1 MTSHSNYPTQAVSAV
16 SPFTSHISR
25 GRKLLPLLAAL
36 TVVLVM
42 IGLSSCAGYTTPASV
57 GGKGG
62 GTGGG
67 GSTGDPQA
75 GVLSPSSTT
84 VAFGNVNV
92 GSTGTQ
98 SVTVTNT
105 GTAAVNIASA
115 QISGAGFTVMGGNP
129 SASVPVGQSVTVQ
142 LQFAPTSRGAA
153 SGTLTVTSDASNSPL
168 SVSLSGT
175 GMQPA
180 LTISPASLNFSNV
193 LVGQTST
200 QAVTLT
206 NSGNAGLTM
215 NLATVSGTGFGMS
228 GLSLPTTIAAG
239 ANLQFNVTFA
249 PTSTS
254 GSIGS
259 VVFTDNATG
268 SPQTLA
274 LTGSAVT
281 SGSSLS
287 SNPGSFNFN
296 SVAVGQSSLQ
306 SFTLTNSGNATVTIG
321 AVTASGTGFSASG
334 LSAGGQI
341 AAGASATVTGTFA
354 PTTPGAASGSIV
366 ITSNATNPTLTIT
379 LSGTATQGGLSA
391 TPASINFGSVID
403 GASAS
408 VPVTLTNTGTANI
421 AISGH
426 SITGTGFTL
435 TGWSAPASL
444 TPGQTTT
451 FTVTFAPTT
460 STSAT
465 GSVSITSNAPGSPL
479 AINLSGSG
487 TATQATMT
495 ISPSPVAFGNVAVGS
510 NSSQTVTLTNTGNAT
525 LNITAATI
533 SGTGFAT
540 SLTAPQS
547 VNAGAHT
554 TFTVTFAPTA
564 GGSTTGS
571 IQIASTSPGSPATL
585 SLSGTGMQAQAA
597 ASPSSV
603 AFSNVAVGSNSSQ
616 PITVQNNGNATLT
629 FSKIT
634 VAGTGMSI
642 AGLTTSSTIAAG
654 GTLTFNAVFTPTAS
668 GAVSGSVQLTTNG
681 TPSTVTINLSGSGTT
696 SQATMTIS
704 PSPVPFGNVNVGSS
718 SNQTV
723 TLTNTG
729 NATLNITAATIS
741 GTGFTTNLTAPK
753 SVNAGANTQF
763 TVTYAPTTAGSATGS
778 ISVTSSASA
787 TPATISLSGTGMQAQ
802 VSASPTSA
810 SFSNVIVGNI
820 NSQQITLHNNGNM
833 MLTFSNVAVSG
844 AGMSVTGLTTS
855 STIAAGGNL
864 AFNAVFAP
872 TGAGA
877 VNGSI
882 QMTTNGAPSSM
893 TINLTGTGMA
903 ATQTL
908 SANPAS
914 LGFGTQTVNTSSSQ
928 TSTLTNTGN
937 SNVTISGLTTT
948 GAGFSASGVTNGT
961 MLTPGQTATLTVTF
975 DPTAAGAVTGA
986 SVSVASNAANTPTT
1000 VSLSG
1005 TGQAATTQHSVT
1017 LSWDSSISNGV
1028 SGYNV
1033 YRSTTSSGFSSTPL
1047 NPSPV
1052 TTLTYTDSTVTSGDQ
1067 YFYVVTAVDGSEASS
1082 DSNQVSV
1089 TIP

>member
-16 SPFTSHISR
+16 PQFS
-25 GRKLLPLLAAL
+25 KLLPLLAAFA
-36 TVVLVM
+36 VM
-42 IGLSSCAGYTTPASV
+42 LIMFGLSSCAGYTTPAST

-67 GSTGDPQA
+67 GSTGDPLA

-92 GSTGTQ
+92 GNTGTQ

-115 QISGAGFTVMGGNP
+115 QISGAGFAVIGGNP
-129 SASVPVGQSVTVQ
+129 SASVPVGQSLTVQ
-142 LQFAPTSRGAA
+142 LQYAPTTRGAA
-153 SGTLTVTSDASNSPL
+153 TGTLTVTSDASNSPL

-180 LTISPASLNFSNV
+180 LAISPASLNFSNV
-193 LVGQTST
+193 VLGQTST
-200 QAVTLT
+200 QTVTLT

-215 NLATVSGTGFGMS
+215 NLATISGTGFGMS
-228 GLSLPTTIAAG
+228 GLSLPATIAAG

-254 GSIGS
+254 GSTGS

-281 SGSSLS
+281 SGSSLA

-296 SVAVGQSSLQ
+296 SVAVGQSSQ
-306 SFTLTNSGNATVTIG
+306 QAFTLTNSGNATVTIG
-321 AVTASGTGFSASG
+321 TVTASGTGFSASG
-334 LSAGGQI
+334 LSAGGQL

-354 PTTPGAASGSIV
+354 PTTSGAATGSIV

-533 SGTGFAT
+533 SGSGFTTNLAV
-540 SLTAPQS
+540 PKS
-547 VNAGAHT
+547 VNPGAKT
-554 TFTVTFAPTA
+554 TFTVTLAPTTA
-564 GGSTTGS
+564 GSTTGS
-571 IQIASTSPGSPATL
+571 IQIASNAPGSPVAL
-585 SLSGTGMQAQAA
+585 SLSGTGLQSQPA

-603 AFSNVAVGSNSSQ
+603 AFSNVTVGSNSSQ
-616 PITVQNNGNATLT
+616 PITLQNNGNATLTFSKITVAGTGMSVNGLTTSSTIAAGGNLTFNAVFAPTAAGAVSGSVQLATNGSPSTLTINLGGTGVATQSTMTLNPSPVTFGNVNVGSSSNQTVTVTNSGNAALTITAATISGTGFTTNLTAPTSVNAGASKQFTVTYAPTSEGNATGSVSITSNASATPATITLSLSGTGLQSQPAASPSSVAFSNVTVGSNSSQPITLQNNGNATLT

-642 AGLTTSSTIAAG
+642 
-654 GTLTFNAVFTPTAS
+654 N
-668 GAVSGSVQLTTNG
+668 
-681 TPSTVTINLSGSGTT
+681 
-696 SQATMTIS
+696 
-704 PSPVPFGNVNVGSS
+704 
-718 SNQTV
+718 
-723 TLTNTG
+723 
-729 NATLNITAATIS
+729 
-741 GTGFTTNLTAPK
+741 
-753 SVNAGANTQF
+753 
-763 TVTYAPTTAGSATGS
+763 
-778 ISVTSSASA
+778 
-787 TPATISLSGTGMQAQ
+787 
-802 VSASPTSA
+802 
-810 SFSNVIVGNI
+810 
-820 NSQQITLHNNGNM
+820 
-833 MLTFSNVAVSG
+833 
-844 AGMSVTGLTTS
+844 GLTTS

-864 AFNAVFAP
+864 VFDAVF
-872 TGAGA
+872 
-877 VNGSI
+877 
-882 QMTTNGAPSSM
+882 
-893 TINLTGTGMA
+893 
-903 ATQTL
+903 
-908 SANPAS
+908 
-914 LGFGTQTVNTSSSQ
+914 
-928 TSTLTNTGN
+928 
-937 SNVTISGLTTT
+937 
-948 GAGFSASGVTNGT
+948 
-961 MLTPGQTATLTVTF
+961 TP
-975 DPTAAGAVTGA
+975 
-986 SVSVASNAANTPTT
+986 
-1000 VSLSG
+1000 
-1005 TGQAATTQHSVT
+1005 
-1017 LSWDSSISNGV
+1017 I
-1028 SGYNV
+1028 
-1033 YRSTTSSGFSSTPL
+1033 
-1047 NPSPV
+1047 
-1052 TTLTYTDSTVTSGDQ
+1052 
-1067 YFYVVTAVDGSEASS
+1067 
-1082 DSNQVSV
+1082 
-1089 TIP
+1089 

>member
-1 MTSHSNYPTQAVSAV
+1 MTSHSNYPTQAVRAV
-16 SPFTSHISR
+16 PQFTNHRSR
-25 GRKLLPLLAAL
+25 RQKLLPLLAAF
-36 TVVLVM
+36 TVILAM
-42 IGLSSCAGYTTPASV
+42 IGLSSCSGYTTAASI
-57 GGKGG
+57 G
-62 GTGGG
+62 GTGGGG
-67 GSTGDPQA
+67 GSTGDPQS

-92 GSTGTQ
+92 GNSGTQ

-115 QISGAGFTVMGGNP
+115 QISGTGFTVIGGNP

-142 LQFAPTSRGAA
+142 LQFAPTTRGAA

-193 LVGQTST
+193 VVGQTST
-200 QAVTLT
+200 QTVTLT

-215 NLATVSGTGFGMS
+215 NLATISGGGFGMS
-228 GLSLPTTIAAG
+228 GLSLPATIAAG
-239 ANLQFNVTFA
+239 ADLQFNVTFA

-254 GSIGS
+254 GSTGS

-281 SGSSLS
+281 SGSSLG
-287 SNPGSFNFN
+287 SNPGSFDFN
-296 SVAVGQSSLQ
+296 SVAAGQSSQQ

-321 AVTASGTGFSASG
+321 TVTASGMGFSASG
-334 LSAGGQI
+334 LSAGRQI

-354 PTTPGAASGSIV
+354 PTTAGAVSGSIV

-379 LSGTATQGGLSA
+379 LSGTGTQGGLSA
-391 TPASINFGSVID
+391 NPASINFGSVID

-408 VPVTLTNTGTANI
+408 IPVTLTNSGTANV
-421 AISGH
+421 AISAH

-435 TGWSAPASL
+435 TGWSAPASMA
-444 TPGQTTT
+444 PGQTTS

-460 STSAT
+460 AGSAT

-479 AINLSGSG
+479 PINLSGSG

-525 LNITAATI
+525 LNITAATV
-533 SGTGFAT
+533 SGTGFTT
-540 SLTAPQS
+540 SLTAPKS
-547 VNAGAHT
+547 INAGAST
-554 TFTVTFAPTA
+554 TFTVTFAPTTA
-564 GGSTTGS
+564 GSATGG
-571 IQIASTSPGSPATL
+571 IQILSNAPGSPATL
-585 SLSGTGMQAQAA
+585 SLSGTGQQSQAA

-603 AFSNVAVGSNSSQ
+603 AFSNVTVGSNSSQ
-616 PITVQNNGNATLT
+616 PITLQNNGNATLT

-642 AGLTTSSTIAAG
+642 TGLTTSSTIAAG
-654 GTLTFNAVFTPTAS
+654 GNLSFNAVFAPTAA
-668 GAVSGSVQLTTNG
+668 GTVSGSVQLTTNG
-681 TPSTVTINLSGSGTT
+681 TPSTLTINLSGTGVAT
-696 SQATMTIS
+696 QPTMTIN
-704 PSPVPFGNVNVGSS
+704 PSPVAFGNVNAGSNS
-718 SNQTV
+718 SQTV
-723 TLTNTG
+723 TVTNSG
-729 NATLNITAATIS
+729 NATLSITAATIS
-741 GTGFTTNLTAPK
+741 GSSYTMSLAAPV
-753 SVNAGANTQF
+753 SVNAGSNTTF
-763 TVTYAPTTAGSATGS
+763 SVTYAPTAAGSSTGT
-778 ISVTSSASA
+778 IQITSNASA
-787 TPATISLSGTGMQAQ
+787 TPASISLSGTGMQAQ
-802 VSASPTSA
+802 VAASPTSA
-810 SFSNVIVGNI
+810 AFSNVIVGSNG
-820 NSQQITLHNNGNM
+820 SQSVKLTNNGNAT
-833 MLTFSNVAVSG
+833 LTFSNITVSG
-844 AGMSVTGLTTS
+844 AGMSINGLTTS

-864 AFNAVFAP
+864 SFNAVFTP

-877 VNGSI
+877 VTGSV
-882 QMTTNGAPSSM
+882 QLTTNGAPSSL
-893 TINLTGTGMA
+893 TINLSGTGVA
-903 ATQTL
+903 ATHTL
-908 SANPAS
+908 TANPTS
-914 LGFGTQTVNTSSSQ
+914 LSFGTQTVNTSSSQ

-961 MLTPGQTATLTVTF
+961 VLTPGQTATLTVTF
-975 DPTAAGAVTGA
+975 DPTTAGAVTGA
-986 SVSVASNAANTPTT
+986 SASVASNAANTPTT

-1005 TGQAATTQHSVT
+1005 TGQAAATQHSVQ
-1017 LSWDSSISNGV
+1017 LSWNASISTGV

-1033 YRSTTSSGFSSTPL
+1033 YRATTSGGYSTTPL

-1052 TTLTYTDSTVTSGDQ
+1052 TTLTYTDLTVTASDQ
-1067 YFYVVTAVDGSEASS
+1067 YFYVVTAVDGSEASA
-1082 DSNQVSV
+1082 DSNEISV

>member
-1 MTSHSNYPTQAVSAV
+1 MTSHSNYTTQALCAD
-16 SPFTSHISR
+16 PQFTNHSSR
-25 GRKLLPLLAAL
+25 GRKLLPLFAAL
-36 TVVLVM
+36 ILTLWMV
-42 IGLSSCAGYTTPASV
+42 GLSSCAGYTTPAST
-57 GGKGG
+57 GGKV
-62 GTGGG
+62 GGG

-92 GSTGTQ
+92 GSTATQ

-105 GTAAVNIASA
+105 GTATVNIASA

-142 LQFAPTSRGAA
+142 LQFAPTTRGAA
-153 SGTLTVTSDASNSPL
+153 SGTLTVTSDASNSSL

-175 GMQPA
+175 GMQPG

-193 LVGQTST
+193 VVGQTST
-200 QAVTLT
+200 QTVTLT

-215 NLATVSGTGFGMS
+215 NLATLSGGGFGMS
-228 GLSLPTTIAAG
+228 GLSLPATIAAG
-239 ANLQFNVTFA
+239 ANLQFNVTFT

-254 GSIGS
+254 GSTGS
-259 VVFTDNATG
+259 VVFTDNAPG

-296 SVAVGQSSLQ
+296 SVAVGQSSQQ

-321 AVTASGTGFSASG
+321 TVTATGTGFSASG

-354 PTTPGAASGSIV
+354 PTTAGAASGSIV
-366 ITSNATNPTLTIT
+366 IASNATNPTLTIT
-379 LSGTATQGGLSA
+379 LSGTGTQGGLSA

-421 AISGH
+421 AISAH

-435 TGWSAPASL
+435 TGWSAPASM
-444 TPGQTTT
+444 TPGQTAT

-510 NSSQTVTLTNTGNAT
+510 TSSQTVTLTNTGNAT

-533 SGTGFAT
+533 SGTGFTT
-540 SLTAPQS
+540 SLTPKS
-547 VNAGAHT
+547 VNAGAIT
-554 TFTVTFAPTA
+554 TFTVTFSPTTE
-564 GGSTTGS
+564 GSTTGS
-571 IQIASTSPGSPATL
+571 IQIASNTPGPPVTL
-585 SLSGTGMQAQAA
+585 SLSGTGLQSQAA

-603 AFSNVAVGSNSSQ
+603 TFSNVTVGSNSSQ
-616 PITVQNNGNATLT
+616 PITLQNNGNATLT

-642 AGLTTSSTIAAG
+642 SGLTTSSTIAAG
-654 GTLTFNAVFTPTAS
+654 GTLTFNAVFTPTAA
-668 GAVSGSVQLTTNG
+668 GAVSGSVQLVTNG
-681 TPSTVTINLSGSGTT
+681 TPSTVTINLSGSATT

-704 PSPVPFGNVNVGSS
+704 PSPVPFGNVNVGGS

-741 GTGFTTNLTAPK
+741 GTGFTTNLTAPQ
-753 SVNAGANTQF
+753 SVKAAASTTF
-763 TVTYAPTTAGSATGS
+763 TVTYAPTAEGSATGS
-778 ISVTSSASA
+778 LSITSSASA

-802 VSASPTSA
+802 VAASPTSA

-820 NSQQITLHNNGNM
+820 NSQPITLHNNGNM
-833 MLTFSNVAVSG
+833 TLTFSNVTVSG
-844 AGMSVTGLTTS
+844 AGMSITGLTTS
-855 STIAAGGNL
+855 STIAAGGSL
-864 AFNAVFAP
+864 PFSAVFAP

-882 QMTTNGAPSSM
+882 LLTTNGTPSSM
-893 TINLTGTGMA
+893 TISLTGTGMT

-914 LGFGTQTVNTSSSQ
+914 LSFGTQTVNTSSSQ

-937 SNVTISGLTTT
+937 ANVTISGLTAT

-961 MLTPGQTATLTVTF
+961 ILTPGQTATLTVTF
-975 DPTAAGAVTGA
+975 DPTTAGAVTGA
-986 SVSVASNAANTPTT
+986 SISVASNAANTPTT

-1005 TGQAATTQHSVT
+1005 TGQAAATQHAVT

-1082 DSNQVSV
+1082 DSNEVSV

>member
-1 MTSHSNYPTQAVSAV
+1 MTSHSNDRTQAPRGVPQV
-16 SPFTSHISR
+16 TSHISR

-36 TVVLVM
+36 TVTLVM
-42 IGLSSCAGYTTPASV
+42 IGLSSCSGYTTAASI
-57 GGKGG
+57 G
-62 GTGGG
+62 GTGGNGGG

-92 GSTGTQ
+92 GGTTTQ

-115 QISGAGFTVMGGNP
+115 QISGAGFTVVGGNP

-142 LQFAPTSRGAA
+142 LQFAPTTRGAA

-193 LVGQTST
+193 VVGQTST
-200 QAVTLT
+200 QTVTLT

-215 NLATVSGTGFGMS
+215 NLATLSGTGFGMS
-228 GLSLPTTIAAG
+228 GLSLPATIAAG
-239 ANLQFNVTFA
+239 ADLQFSVTFA

-254 GSIGS
+254 GSTGNIL
-259 VVFTDNATG
+259 FTDNATG

-274 LTGSAVT
+274 LTGSAVA
-281 SGSSLS
+281 SGSSLGS
-287 SNPGSFNFN
+287 SPGSFNFN
-296 SVAVGQSSLQ
+296 SVAVGQSSQQ

-321 AVTASGTGFSASG
+321 TVTASGTGFGASG
-334 LSAGGQI
+334 LSAGQQI

-354 PTTPGAASGSIV
+354 PTTAGAVSGSIV
-366 ITSNATNPTLTIT
+366 ITSSATNPTLTIT
-379 LSGTATQGGLSA
+379 LSGTGTQGGLSA
-391 TPASINFGSVID
+391 TPASINFGPVLD

-408 VPVTLTNTGTANI
+408 VPVTLTNTGTANV
-421 AISGH
+421 AISAH

-444 TPGQTTT
+444 TPGATTS
-451 FTVTFAPTT
+451 FTVTFAPTA

-465 GSVSITSNAPGSPL
+465 GSVSISSNAPGSPL
-479 AINLSGSG
+479 AI
-487 TATQATMT
+487 
-495 ISPSPVAFGNVAVGS
+495 
-510 NSSQTVTLTNTGNAT
+510 
-525 LNITAATI
+525 
-533 SGTGFAT
+533 
-540 SLTAPQS
+540 
-547 VNAGAHT
+547 
-554 TFTVTFAPTA
+554 
-564 GGSTTGS
+564 
-571 IQIASTSPGSPATL
+571 
-585 SLSGTGMQAQAA
+585 SLSGT
-597 ASPSSV
+597 
-603 AFSNVAVGSNSSQ
+603 
-616 PITVQNNGNATLT
+616 
-629 FSKIT
+629 
-634 VAGTGMSI
+634 
-642 AGLTTSSTIAAG
+642 
-654 GTLTFNAVFTPTAS
+654 
-668 GAVSGSVQLTTNG
+668 
-681 TPSTVTINLSGSGTT
+681 GTT

-741 GTGFTTNLTAPK
+741 GPGFTTNLGAPK
-753 SVNAGANTQF
+753 SVNAGASTQF
-763 TVTYAPTTAGSATGS
+763 TVTYAPTTEGSAAGN
-778 ISVTSSASA
+778 ISVTSNASA

-802 VSASPTSA
+802 GAASPTSA
-810 SFSNVIVGNI
+810 SFSNVIVGNS

-833 MLTFSNVAVSG
+833 TLTFSSVAVSG

-855 STIAAGGNL
+855 STVAAGGNM

-872 TGAGA
+872 TGAGT

-882 QMTTNGAPSSM
+882 QLTTNGAPSSM

-908 SANPAS
+908 SANPTS
-914 LGFGTQTVNTSSSQ
+914 LSFGTQTVNTSSSQ

-937 SNVTISGLTTT
+937 SNVMISGLTTT

-961 MLTPGQTATLTVTF
+961 ILTPGQTATLTVTF
-975 DPTAAGAVTGA
+975 DPATAGAVTGA
-986 SVSVASNAANTPTT
+986 SVSVASNATNAPTT

-1005 TGQAATTQHSVT
+1005 TGQAAATQHSVQ
-1017 LSWDSSISNGV
+1017 LSWDSSISSGV

-1033 YRSTTSSGFSSTPL
+1033 YRATTSGGYSTTPL

-1052 TTLTYTDSTVTSGDQ
+1052 TTLTYTDSSVTSGDQ
-1067 YFYVVTAVDGSEASS
+1067 YFYVVTAVDAGEASS
-1082 DSNQVSV
+1082 DSNEVSV

>member
-1 MTSHSNYPTQAVSAV
+1 MTSHSNYQTQAVSAV
-16 SPFTSHISR
+16 PQFTNHRSG

-36 TVVLVM
+36 TVILVM
-42 IGLSSCAGYTTPASV
+42 VGLSSCAGYTTPAST
-57 GGKGG
+57 GAKG
-62 GTGGG
+62 GGG

-75 GVLSPSSTT
+75 GVLSPSPTT
-84 VAFGNVNV
+84 VAFGNVSV
-92 GSTGTQ
+92 GSSGTQ

-115 QISGAGFTVMGGNP
+115 QISGTGFTVMGGNP
-129 SASVPVGQSVTVQ
+129 SASVPVGQSVTLQ
-142 LQFAPTSRGAA
+142 LRFAPTTRGAA
-153 SGTLTVTSDASNSPL
+153 SGTLTVTSDASNSSL

-193 LVGQTST
+193 VVGQSST

-215 NLATVSGTGFGMS
+215 NLATISGGGFGMS
-228 GLSLPTTIAAG
+228 GLSLPATIAAG
-239 ANLQFNVTFA
+239 ANLQFNVTFT

-254 GSIGS
+254 GSTGS

-281 SGSSLS
+281 SGSSLG

-296 SVAVGQSSLQ
+296 SVAVGQSSQQ

-321 AVTASGTGFSASG
+321 TVTAAGTGFSASG

-354 PTTPGAASGSIV
+354 PTTAGAASGSIV
-366 ITSNATNPTLTIT
+366 IASNATNPTLTIT
-379 LSGTATQGGLSA
+379 LSGTGTQGGLSA
-391 TPASINFGSVID
+391 TPSSINFGSVID

-421 AISGH
+421 AISAH

-460 STSAT
+460 STSTT
-465 GSVSITSNAPGSPL
+465 GSVSIISNAAGSPL

-487 TATQATMT
+487 TATQSTMT

-510 NSSQTVTLTNTGNAT
+510 NSSQTVTLTNTGNTT

-533 SGTGFAT
+533 SGTGFTT
-540 SLTAPQS
+540 SLTAPKS
-547 VNAGAHT
+547 VNAGANT

-571 IQIASTSPGSPATL
+571 LQIASNAPGSPATL
-585 SLSGTGMQAQAA
+585 SLTGTGLQSQAA

-603 AFSNVAVGSNSSQ
+603 AFSNVTVGSNSSQ
-616 PITVQNNGNATLT
+616 PITLQNNGNATLT

-634 VAGTGMSI
+634 VSGTGLSI
-642 AGLTTSSTIAAG
+642 TGLTTSSTIAAG
-654 GTLTFNAVFTPTAS
+654 SSLTFNAVFKPTTA
-668 GAVSGSVQLTTNG
+668 GAVSGSVQLATNG
-681 TPSTVTINLSGSGTT
+681 TPSTVTINLSGTGVATQS
-696 SQATMTIS
+696 TMTIN
-704 PSPVPFGNVNVGSS
+704 PSPVAFGSVNVGSKPS
-718 SNQTV
+718 QTV
-723 TLTNTG
+723 TVTNSG

-741 GTGFTTNLTAPK
+741 GTGFTMSLTAPT
-753 SVNAGANTQF
+753 SINAGATTQF
-763 TVTYAPTTAGSATGS
+763 TVTYAPTTEGSATGS
-778 ISVTSSASA
+778 ILITSNASA
-787 TPATISLSGTGMQAQ
+787 TPATISLSGTAMQAQ
-802 VSASPTSA
+802 VSASPTSVA
-810 SFSNVIVGNI
+810 FSTVVVGN
-820 NSQQITLHNNGNM
+820 NGSQSVKLTNNGNAA
-833 MLTFSNVAVSG
+833 LTFSNIAVSG
-844 AGMSVTGLTTS
+844 AGMSITGLTTS
-855 STIAAGGNL
+855 STIAAGSSL
-864 AFNAVFAP
+864 TFNAVFAP

-882 QMTTNGAPSSM
+882 QLTTNGTPSSM
-893 TINLTGTGMA
+893 TINLTGTGMVSA
-903 ATQTL
+903 QTL
-908 SANPAS
+908 SASPTS
-914 LGFGTQTVNTSSSQ
+914 LSFGTQTVSTSSSQ

-937 SNVTISGLTTT
+937 ANVTISGITTT
-948 GAGFSASGVTNGT
+948 GAGFSASGVTNG
-961 MLTPGQTATLTVTF
+961 MILTPGQTATLTVTF
-975 DPTAAGAVTGA
+975 DPTTAGAVTGA
-986 SVSVASNAANTPTT
+986 SVSVASNATNTPTT

-1005 TGQAATTQHSVT
+1005 TGQAAATQHSVT
-1017 LSWDSSISNGV
+1017 LSWDSSISTGV

-1052 TTLTYTDSTVTSGDQ
+1052 TTLTYTDSTVTSGDE

-1082 DSNQVSV
+1082 DSNEVSV